1 MLLDNILLLIIIF
14 FVSMFLICY
23 FKMKNK
29 KEQFINIFHIVK
41 PINDNDYSYKA
52 NQVIIKK
59 SNDDF
64 TDKDKYNADLHQDVL
79 TLSDNQKLY
88 IGNTTTNEDSIIDHT
103 FLEKLN
109 TINFPYIH
117 DCKWHGDEIQF
128 NLNYG
133 YIGVDHIKGLKGEK
147 LLSMFGFNYRNKYG
161 MKMVP
166 ETSLFEK
173 MGYKCGYDSRGAYN
187 KGKVTGIIN
196 PEYRY

>member
-109 TINFPYIH
+109 TINFPYIRNTSN
-117 DCKWHGDEIQF
+117 GDQLRF
-128 NLNYG
+128 NLNNNLREH
-133 YIGVDHIKGLKGEK
+133 IGVDNIKALKGEK
-147 LLSMFGFNYRNKYG
+147 LLSMFGFNYRNKHA

-173 MGYKCGYDSRGAYN
+173 KERVQKNCFLVYCCCYCCVPRIKN
-187 KGKVTGIIN
+187 
-196 PEYRY
+196 

>member
-1 MLLDNILLLIIIF
+1 
-14 FVSMFLICY
+14 
-23 FKMKNK
+23 MKNK

-109 TINFPYIH
+109 TINFPYIRNTSN
-117 DCKWHGDEIQF
+117 GDQLRF
-128 NLNYG
+128 NLNNNLREH
-133 YIGVDHIKGLKGEK
+133 IGVDNIKALKGEK
-147 LLSMFGFNYRNKYG
+147 LLSMFGFNYRNKHA

-196 PEYRY
+196 PDYRY